1 MRINPKIFIALGL
14 LLIIGY
20 FVQELVV
27 GHDQFAAGILK
38 ARTEKNN
45 SFRRAKDSP
54 LNAEQRD
61 QFDSLRYFV
70 PDKAFRVTA
79 RLEHF
84 AKPDTVQLPL
94 TDGKADKYL
103 RWGKATFELNQQPQQ
118 LVLFLKVSEADDEQP
133 ELFVPF
139 TDKTNGFD
147 TYGGGRYLDVA
158 LPAATDEEVV
168 LDFNAAYNPFC
179 AYNNEYACPVPPADN
194 RLAVPVAAGEKS
206 FPEIDHTGHSH

>member
-1 MRINPKIFIALGL
+1 MRINPKLLIGLGL
-14 LLIIGY
+14 LVVFAY
-20 FVQELVV
+20 FLQDLVL
-27 GHDQFAAGILK
+27 GHDQYATGIQK

-45 SFRRAKDSP
+45 SFRRMKDSP

-61 QFDSLRYFV
+61 HFDSLQYFA

-79 RLEHF
+79 QLERF
-84 AKPDTVQLPL
+84 ARPDTIAMPL

-103 RWGKATFELNQQPQQ
+103 RWGKALFTLNEQPQQ
-118 LVLFLKVSEADDEQP
+118 LVLFLKVNDENP

-158 LPAATDEEVV
+158 LPAEQDKEVV
-168 LDFNAAYNPFC
+168 LDFNGAYNPFC

-194 RLAVPVAAGEKS
+194 RLAIPIPAGEKS
-206 FPEIDHTGHSH
+206 FPEEDHTGHSH

>member
-1 MRINPKIFIALGL
+1 MRINPKLLIGLGL
-14 LLIIGY
+14 LVVFAY
-20 FVQELVV
+20 FLQDLVL
-27 GHDQFAAGILK
+27 GHDQYATGIQK

-45 SFRRAKDSP
+45 SFRRMKDSP

-61 QFDSLRYFV
+61 HFDSLRYYA

-79 RLEHF
+79 QLERF
-84 AKPDTVQLPL
+84 AAPDTVAMPL

-103 RWGKATFELNQQPQQ
+103 RWGKATFEMNQQAQQ
-118 LVLFLKVSEADDEQP
+118 LVLFLKVNDDKP

-147 TYGGGRYLDVA
+147 TYGGGRYLDVP
-158 LPAATDEEVV
+158 LPAEQDKQIV

-179 AYNNEYACPVPPADN
+179 AYNNEYSCPVPPADN
-194 RLAVPVAAGEKS
+194 RLAVPVPAGEKS
-206 FPEIDHTGHSH
+206 FPEEDHTGHSH

>member
-1 MRINPKIFIALGL
+1 MRINPKLLIGLGL
-14 LLIIGY
+14 LVVFAY
-20 FVQELVV
+20 FFQDLVV
-27 GHDQFAAGILK
+27 GHDQFATGIQK

-61 QFDSLRYFV
+61 HFDSLRYYA
-70 PDKAFRVTA
+70 PDKGFRVTA
-79 RLEHF
+79 KLERF
-84 AKPDTVQLPL
+84 ANPDTMAMAL

-103 RWGKATFELNQQPQQ
+103 RWGKASFMLNQRPQQ
-118 LVLFLKVSEADDEQP
+118 LVLFLKVNDDKP

-158 LPAATDEEVV
+158 LPAEQDKEIV

-194 RLAVPVAAGEKS
+194 RLAVPVPAGEKS
-206 FPEIDHTGHSH
+206 FPEEDHTGHAH

>member
-1 MRINPKIFIALGL
+1 MRINPKIFIGLGF
-14 LLIIGY
+14 LLILAY
-20 FVQELVV
+20 FLQDIVL
-27 GHDQFAAGILK
+27 GHDQYATGIQK

-61 QFDSLRYFV
+61 HFDSLRYYA
-70 PDKAFRVTA
+70 PDKAFRITA
-79 RLEHF
+79 KLERF
-84 AKPDTVQLPL
+84 ATPDTIAIPL
-94 TDGKADKYL
+94 TDGKADQYL

-118 LVLFLKVSEADDEQP
+118 LVLLLKVNDDKP

-147 TYGGGRYLDVA
+147 TYGGGRYLDIA
-158 LPAATDEEVV
+158 LPAEKDKQVV

-194 RLAVPVAAGEKS
+194 RLVVPVPAGEKS